1 MRNGAGQNSRT
12 DFESLIK
19 ILQELRQSQNSIE
32 ELNRQKEEYKQK
44 AEKYK

>member
-1 MRNGAGQNSRT
+1 MRNGSGQNSRT

-32 ELNRQKEEYKQK
+32 ELNRQKEEYK
-44 AEKYK
+44 